1 MYDAWGKL
9 EMFAKY
15 LSGNFKLL
23 PTFKK
28 EALRYS
34 EALDTICK
42 KIRSHYRKTAIDI
55 KSLLWLRDW
64 CYFSKIIIWLSLVS
78 AAT

>member
-1 MYDAWGKL
+1 
-9 EMFAKY
+9 MFAKY

-34 EALDTICK
+34 EALDTIFK
-42 KIRSHYRKTAIDI
+42 KIRSHNRKTAIDI
-55 KSLLWLRDW
+55 KSLL
-64 CYFSKIIIWLSLVS
+64 
-78 AAT
+78 